1 MNSVISKQLLI
12 NYLTIPDE
20 IKIMVK
26 DFAFRRI
33 GKIHQNDDRYKLL
46 LTIPDKNFD
55 SSDGVT
61 FVYLNIN
68 DDKDYYLTYINY
80 EIQIQVFK
88 YVGNVV
94 HFVEGNHVDIL

>member
-1 MNSVISKQLLI
+1 MNSIIAKNLI
-12 NYLTIPDE
+12 INNFELPDE
-20 IKIMVK
+20 IKNLVK

-33 GKIHQNDDRYKLL
+33 GKIYKNDDRYKLL

-55 SSDGVT
+55 PSDGVT

>member
-12 NYLTIPDE
+12 NYLTIPVE
-20 IKIMVK
+20 IKVMVK
-26 DFAFRRI
+26 DFSFRRI
-33 GKIHQNDDRYKLL
+33 GKIPKNDDRYKLL
-46 LTIPDKNFD
+46 LTIPDKIFD

-80 EIQIQVFK
+80 EIQIQVLK
-88 YVGNVV
+88 YAGNVV
-94 HFVEGNHVDIL
+94 HFVQGISVPIL